1 MSVIGT
7 SMSGLSGYQQ
17 MQVWSAKRAAA
28 AQDYQANM
36 ASLSSALTGST
47 GPASTGSFVSNDTL
61 SSALFGSV
69 DSNLSSEETLMA
81 QIIKTRL
88 AREQQE
94 KAAKQLA
101 LIDSAGSLLDSLK

>member
-7 SMSGLSGYQQ
+7 PMSGLSGYQQ
-17 MQVWSAKRAAA
+17 MQVWSAKRQSA
-28 AQDYQANM
+28 AQDYQANNE
-36 ASLSSALTGST
+36 ALSTALTGSA

-61 SSALFGSV
+61 SSALFGAV
-69 DSNLSSEETLMA
+69 GDNLSGEETLMA

-94 KAAKQLA
+94 KSAKQLA

>member
-7 SMSGLSGYQQ
+7 PMSGLSGYQQ
-17 MQVWSAKRAAA
+17 MQVWSAKRQAAN
-28 AQDYQANM
+28 QDYQSNM
-36 ASLSSALTGST
+36 ASLSSSLTGST

-69 DSNLSSEETLMA
+69 SDNLSGEETLVA
-81 QIIKTRL
+81 QIVKTRL

-101 LIDSAGSLLDSLK
+101 QIDAAGSLLDSLR